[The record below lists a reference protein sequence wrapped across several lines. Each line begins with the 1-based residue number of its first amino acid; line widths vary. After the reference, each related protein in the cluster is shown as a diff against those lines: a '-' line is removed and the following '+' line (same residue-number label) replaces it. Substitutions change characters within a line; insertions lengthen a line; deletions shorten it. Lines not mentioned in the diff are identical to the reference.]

1 MQNMNQI
8 MKQMQNM
15 QKEMM
20 KSQEELEG
28 KIFEVTAGGGMIK
41 LEMKHQN
48 WRNSGG
54 IRHCINLYTNI
65 SMEIKQKRAF
75 M

>member
-28 KIFEVTAGGGMIK
+28 KIFEVTTGGGMIK
-41 LEMKHQN
+41 LEMNGKYEVK
-48 WRNSGG
+48 S
-54 IRHCINLYTNI
+54 IKINP
-65 SMEIKQKRAF
+65 KQ
-75 M
+75 